1 MHNDLVWF
9 SVIHYQRLALG
20 PRLSKHSPLI
30 CLSNIKINHC
40 MYMKQMKYVF
50 NGVHLQ
56 SAPAKP
62 AKPAIH
68 SPYILPVLQIWS
80 ITVTMFHNRFYHTTI
95 STIDTH
101 VMPPHIAFLFFIT
114 YPYIVCA
121 LLGETLSV
129 KCHQSTTNE
138 QQISWK
144 NNRRNC
150 QSSYCNKGTRRGLS
164 RGQNISLEY
173 SECVWVIRVKESQE
187 QVILLNIC
195 LRN

>member
-62 AKPAIH
+62 
-68 SPYILPVLQIWS
+68 SQLFILLTFFQCSRSGASRWRCFTIDS
-80 ITVTMFHNRFYHTTI
+80 ITLRYQQLILTWCRPTLLFYFLLRTHILSAHSWGKLWVWNAIRALQMNNRF
-95 STIDTH
+95 
-101 VMPPHIAFLFFIT
+101 PGRIT
-114 YPYIVCA
+114 EGIVKA
-121 LLGETLSV
+121 PT
-129 KCHQSTTNE
+129 
-138 QQISWK
+138 
-144 NNRRNC
+144 
-150 QSSYCNKGTRRGLS
+150 
-164 RGQNISLEY
+164 
-173 SECVWVIRVKESQE
+173 VIRVLAEVCPGVRIYHWSIQN
-187 QVILLNIC
+187 VFGLLG
-195 LRN
+195 